1 MSSGFHILSDRKR
14 GKSAGGAA
22 LFLSLIL
29 HVLLLLLFSAFPPPL
44 FESGAAAG
52 GGAGETAD
60 GALLSLAVRTAP
72 ASPGKGEGISSGE
85 DAAAHN
91 YTSAGASGGA
101 FAGVPAPAVTPASD
115 VPDAPPEPVELTEK
129 KVSAR
134 AVSGREAA
142 ASAGGDA
149 SGEGPDGAVMESRGV
164 TEIPGGTESAGR
176 NTPSF
181 EKAKPVSE
189 INPSYPPAAVRGRL
203 EGKVLLEAQ
212 IDSSGKAVSV
222 KVFSSSGHTLLDR
235 AALKSVRQARFLP
248 AVYLGKN
255 VSDILTI
262 SVNFSLKE

>member
-1 MSSGFHILSDRKR
+1 
-14 GKSAGGAA
+14 
-22 LFLSLIL
+22 
-29 HVLLLLLFSAFPPPL
+29 
-44 FESGAAAG
+44 
-52 GGAGETAD
+52 
-60 GALLSLAVRTAP
+60 
-72 ASPGKGEGISSGE
+72 
-85 DAAAHN
+85 
-91 YTSAGASGGA
+91 
-101 FAGVPAPAVTPASD
+101 
-115 VPDAPPEPVELTEK
+115 
-129 KVSAR
+129 
-134 AVSGREAA
+134 
-142 ASAGGDA
+142 
-149 SGEGPDGAVMESRGV
+149 MESRGV

>member
-72 ASPGKGEGISSGE
+72 ASPGKGEGGSPGE
-85 DAAAHN
+85 SVAAHD
-91 YTSAGASGGA
+91 YKSAGA
-101 FAGVPAPAVTPASD
+101 FAGAPAPAPEAAPASD
-115 VPDAPPEPVELTEK
+115 VPDAPPEPVKLTEK

-142 ASAGGDA
+142 GSAGGDA
-149 SGEGPDGAVMESRGV
+149 SGEGPDGAVMESRGM
-164 TEIPGGTESAGR
+164 TESPGGTERAGR

-262 SVNFSLKE
+262 SVDFSLKE